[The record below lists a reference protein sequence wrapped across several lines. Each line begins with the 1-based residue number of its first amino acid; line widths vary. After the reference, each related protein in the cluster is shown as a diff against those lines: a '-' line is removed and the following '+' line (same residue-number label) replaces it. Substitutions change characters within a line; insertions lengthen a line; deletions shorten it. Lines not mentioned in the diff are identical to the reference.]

1 MRNMD
6 SLWQQYKKQGDQ
18 NARQEIITSYAYL
31 AKYVV
36 DRLRLR
42 PNSVIGYDDLVSHAI
57 MGLID
62 AVEKFD
68 PSKGFK
74 FETYANVRIRGE
86 VLDAIKSL
94 DWTPRSVRST
104 EQELRRVF
112 ASLEAELGRAA
123 TDEEVAAEMEMDLD
137 TYEDTLAEVGQSAI
151 LSLEDLMVYGEEGQ
165 SVTDIGLGSSPEYD
179 PMFTAM
185 LSERKRL
192 LASAIKQLPEREML
206 VISLYYKDGLTLKE
220 IAAVLGVTESRV
232 CQLHSKAVIRLHG
245 KLARHQDL
253 LLVAA

>member
-18 NARQEIITSYAYL
+18 DARQQIITSYAYL

-62 AVEKFD
+62 AVERFD

-112 ASLEAELGRAA
+112 TSLEAELGRAA
-123 TDEEVAAEMEMDLD
+123 TDEEVAAAMEMDLD

-151 LSLEDLMVYGEEGQ
+151 LSLEDLMVYGEEGRP
-165 SVTDIGLGSSPEYD
+165 VTDIGPGSSSEYD